1 MKEMICIVCPRGC
14 RMKVDN
20 NGNVEG
26 NFCKRGEVY
35 ARQEAIRPLRMITS
49 IGFIILILSFVV
61 LIYSVIMKLIGNT
74 VSGWT
79 FIVCSI
85 WLIGGIQTL
94 CLGVIGEYIG
104 KIYKE
109 TKARPRY
116 IIECVLD

>member
-1 MKEMICIVCPRGC
+1 MLA
-14 RMKVDN
+14 
-20 NGNVEG
+20 
-26 NFCKRGEVY
+26 F
-35 ARQEAIRPLRMITS
+35 AIDGITSFSIKPLRMITS